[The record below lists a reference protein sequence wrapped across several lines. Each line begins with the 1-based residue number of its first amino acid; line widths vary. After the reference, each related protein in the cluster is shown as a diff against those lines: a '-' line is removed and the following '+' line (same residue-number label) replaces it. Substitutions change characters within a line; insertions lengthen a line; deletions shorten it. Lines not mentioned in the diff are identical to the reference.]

1 MITIFMN
8 SKNIQ
13 HLDSHRLLL
22 NLAERM
28 DLKASGK
35 CVAVWNLSIHCT
47 LKNMEIYKKKLYR
60 INKFKISSHIMTKN
74 DKFKLPDESYSVFHV
89 QDYFETVSDW

>member
-1 MITIFMN
+1 
-8 SKNIQ
+8 
-13 HLDSHRLLL
+13 
-22 NLAERM
+22 
-28 DLKASGK
+28 
-35 CVAVWNLSIHCT
+35 
-47 LKNMEIYKKKLYR
+47 MEIYKKKLYR